1 MSFSFFLLSLGLLL
15 QSVDGQTP
23 PLSDGVPCAANRS
36 IYPCSAYALYRAA
49 ADQLPAFDLA
59 SVGDLFGASRLSVA
73 RSSNLSATGAALRPD
88 QPLLIPLTCS
98 CNSNRSFAAIPYQ
111 IAAGDTFYQVSTFKF
126 GNLTSYPAV
135 ELENPTLIPTNLPI
149 GVTAVFPIFCRCLE
163 LNMTRRPLGLVT
175 YVLQPSD
182 TYASVAASFATDVRT
197 LIALNGPQ
205 NVTFSVIFVPLY
217 QIPPPLLLSNSSP
230 ARVGSPDVE
239 NDRDGVIT
247 GLAIGLGITGFLLLL
262 SVISLWIS
270 TSKDGKTSSNNNELA
285 SPRNNAGKKEFAVRS
300 SEEDK
305 LVGEISE
312 WLDKYKVYSIEEL
325 KRSTCDFAPSCRVKG
340 SVYKGIMH
348 GEAFAIKK
356 MKWNA
361 MDELKILQKVNHSN
375 LVKLEGFCIDY
386 GGGGSGGGGGGGGGC
401 YLVYEFVENGSLD
414 RWLHSPALARKLDW
428 RARVRIAL
436 DLANGLQYI
445 HEHTWPRVVHKD
457 VKTSNVLLD
466 HRLRAKVAN
475 FGLARAGF
483 NAVTTHIVG
492 TQGYVAPEYLA
503 DGLVTTKMDVFAY
516 GVVLLELVSGRE
528 AAGANGQALW
538 AEAERTVF
546 GREKEAVAAWMDS
559 ALASTTCA
567 LESVVAVVELA
578 RECLRKDPTRRPSM
592 IEVAYTLSKAEEPFA
607 DDSAEGLSVDDES
620 SSNLHKIGR

>member
-1 MSFSFFLLSLGLLL
+1 MSFSFFLLLALDLLL

-36 IYPCSAYALYRAA
+36 IYPCSAYPLYRAA
-49 ADQLPAFDLA
+49 ADQLPALDLA

-73 RSSNLSATGAALRPD
+73 RSNNLSATGAALRPY
-88 QPLLIPLTCS
+88 QPLLVPLTCS
-98 CNSNRSFAAIPYQ
+98 CNSNRSSAAIPYQ

-135 ELENPTLIPTNLPI
+135 ELDNPTLIPTNLSI
-149 GVTAVFPIFCRCLE
+149 GVTAVFPIFCRCLDI
-163 LNMTRRPLGLVT
+163 NMPRRPLGLVT

-182 TYASVAASFATDVRT
+182 TYASVAASFATDVPT

-205 NVTFSVIFVPLY
+205 NGTFSVIFVPLY
-217 QIPPPLLLSNSSP
+217 QIPPPLLLSDSSP
-230 ARVGSPDVE
+230 APSSSPDVE

-270 TSKDGKTSSNNNELA
+270 TSKDGKSSSSNNELA
-285 SPRNNAGKKEFAVRS
+285 SATNNAGKMEFAVRS

-305 LVGEISE
+305 LIGEISE

-325 KRSTCDFAPSCRVKG
+325 KRSTCDFGPSCRVKG

-361 MDELKILQKVNHSN
+361 SDELKILQKVNHIN
-375 LVKLEGFCIDY
+375 LVKLEGFCIDD
-386 GGGGSGGGGGGGGGC
+386 SSGGGC
-401 YLVYEFVENGSLD
+401 YLVYEYLENGSLD
-414 RWLHSPALARKLDW
+414 RWLREPGLARKLDW
-428 RARVRIAL
+428 RVRVRIAL

-457 VKTSNVLLD
+457 VQTSNVLLD

-483 NAVTTHIVG
+483 NAITTHIVG

-528 AAGANGQALW
+528 AAGAGGRALW

-546 GREKEAVAAWMDS
+546 GRGKEAVASWMDS
-559 ALASTTCA
+559 ALATSTCA
-567 LESVVAVVELA
+567 LDSVVAVVDLA
-578 RECLRKDPTRRPSM
+578 RECLRKNPTRRPSM
-592 IEVAYTLSKAEEPFA
+592 VEVAYTLSKAEEPFA
-607 DDSAEGLSVDDES
+607 FADDSAENLSVDES